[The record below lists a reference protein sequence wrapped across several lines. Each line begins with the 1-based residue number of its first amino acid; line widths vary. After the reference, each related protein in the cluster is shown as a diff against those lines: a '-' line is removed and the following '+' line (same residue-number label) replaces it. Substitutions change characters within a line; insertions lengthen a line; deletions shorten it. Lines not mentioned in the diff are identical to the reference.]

1 MSTAFF
7 QVGKFDL
14 VFTVTCKLDYFSLIS
29 ILCSEF
35 RDVIVN

>member
-14 VFTVTCKLDYFSLIS
+14 VFTVTCKLDYFHSFPYFVLSLEM
-29 ILCSEF
+29 LL
-35 RDVIVN
+35 